1 MDRIQK
7 GELPMPEYYYQRL
20 VRMRLS
26 WIMLYEQVGNVS
38 YVHRHFGISRK
49 TFYKWYKRYLSS
61 GRDSASLRDMSRRP
75 KHSPTRTDDHTTG
88 IIKKLRKKTGFG
100 ADRINFYLNK
110 DYSLEVPPPTIHA
123 ILKREGMIVKS
134 RKRKKKPKLYTL
146 PNPGDNAQVDI
157 KLIGGYSPKRLV
169 QYSAMD
175 DNTRIKFTQL
185 YPERANHN
193 SVKFLEHIVQKFPFQ
208 IRQITTDNDSVFT
221 NAYTGE
227 PKTHPLKE
235 VRLHP
240 FTLKCH
246 QLGINHKL
254 NPPGQPQKNGKVERS
269 HRSDDE
275 EFWRFKEIIDIT
287 RLAKERKE
295 YDELFNNHR
304 PHMGLGGLT
313 PLQKLQSHAIYES
326 VTYVHS

>member
-1 MDRIQK
+1 
-7 GELPMPEYYYQRL
+7 MPKYHYQRL

-26 WIMLYEQVGNVS
+26 WILLYEQGRNVS

-49 TFYKWYKRYLSS
+49 TFYKWYKRYQSC
-61 GRDSASLRDMSRRP
+61 GRDCASLLDMSRRP
-75 KHSPTRTDDHTTG
+75 KHSPRRTDDHTTG
-88 IIKKLRKKTGFG
+88 IIKKLRKKTKFG
-100 ADRINFYLNK
+100 ADRINFYLKK
-110 DYSLEVPPPTIHA
+110 DYCLEVPRSTIYA
-123 ILKREGMIVKS
+123 ILKREGMIAKP
-134 RKRKKKPKLYTL
+134 RKHKKKPKLYTL
-146 PNPGDNAQVDI
+146 PNPGDNVQVDI
-157 KLIGGYSPKRLV
+157 KLIGGYSPRRLV
-169 QYSAMD
+169 QYSAID

-193 SVKFLEHIVQKFPFQ
+193 SIKFLEYIVHRFPFS
-208 IRQITTDNDSVFT
+208 IRKITTDNDSVFT

-240 FTLKCH
+240 FTLKC
-246 QLGINHKL
+246 QEFGTDHKL

-275 EFWRFKEIIDIT
+275 EFWRFQETLDIQ
-287 RLAKERKE
+287 RLVKERRQ

-304 PHMGLGGLT
+304 PHMGLEGLT
-313 PLQKLQSHAIYES
+313 PLQKLQSHDIYRS
-326 VTYVHS
+326 VTYVYS